1 MIRKIILNWQ
11 TLFFRWHHWL
21 KTQYEHLQA
30 CWPGGH
36 FRPQRWHL
44 QPEQQQE
51 EGADRGRA
59 EAELETWRALLLP
72 QAGGREVA
80 QPGQTVGGGVLRRDG
95 SYCQCQVSQPVWSPA
110 QETDKEFV
118 EVSRHPLSVWT
129 LRQVWWLRLDSVQ
142 YGLAGYLVR
151 VWVCLMQIN
160 VGSDG
165 TQITL
170 SQSDK
175 WLRQAKVIDGWS
187 VTTTDTAIAFRWLL
201 YTYRLSNAK
210 LMNFIITPFI

>member
-1 MIRKIILNWQ
+1 MNICRHVDLEDTFGLNADIFSLSSNKRKEQIEAGLRPSWK
-11 TLFFRWHHWL
+11 HD
-21 KTQYEHLQA
+21 EHFYYRRL
-30 CWPGGH
+30 
-36 FRPQRWHL
+36 
-44 QPEQQQE
+44 
-51 EGADRGRA
+51 
-59 EAELETWRALLLP
+59 EAERSPSPARRWVAAGWGATW
-72 QAGGREVA
+72 E
-80 QPGQTVGGGVLRRDG
+80 G

-201 YTYRLSNAK
+201 LSSTHWLSNAK
-210 LMNFIITPFI
+210 LMNYIIIPFI

>member
-1 MIRKIILNWQ
+1 M
-11 TLFFRWHHWL
+11 
-21 KTQYEHLQA
+21 TQ
-30 CWPGGH
+30 
-36 FRPQRWHL
+36 
-44 QPEQQQE
+44 
-51 EGADRGRA
+51 
-59 EAELETWRALLLP
+59 
-72 QAGGREVA
+72 V
-80 QPGQTVGGGVLRRDG
+80 GQ
-95 SYCQCQVSQPVWSPA
+95 CPV
-110 QETDKEFV
+110 
-118 EVSRHPLSVWT
+118 H
-129 LRQVWWLRLDSVQ
+129 

-201 YTYRLSNAK
+201 LSS
-210 LMNFIITPFI
+210 TH